1 MLPAWF
7 RKPGPSPSLCTVPF
21 GVLDIGYSGSAI
33 RIISLDILLNDG
45 LIHRRIHSQHSSST
59 TQDAWDAGRP
69 KTRPNDQT
77 FAPKRRAEIDDALR
91 WCGYCV
97 HSNGERDDIPL
108 SPNTVTSGKP
118 SRRWTSGGIIHMEI

>member
-33 RIISLDILLNDG
+33 SLDILPNDG
-45 LIHRRIHSQHSSST
+45 LIHRRIHGQHSSST
-59 TQDAWDAGRP
+59 TRDAWDAGRP
-69 KTRPNDQT
+69 KTRPNPNLGHGQT

-97 HSNGERDDIPL
+97 HSNGERDAISPL
-108 SPNTVTSGKP
+108 SQHCHI
-118 SRRWTSGGIIHMEI
+118 R